1 MKYLFYAAL
10 AFFIYLIG
18 SDVYHQA
25 TKKGPNSTRIACQ
38 KKCKVFEKVYDENLA
53 KAAKAAL
60 LSGSYSLKSGIK
72 KARFMKS
79 RLFEYVHIEDV
90 DKMVREAIAKRKR
103 LDAHPAR
110 QPLIDYYIYENDK
123 DDPGKKTKKS
133 KLYAGY
139 LYFLFMLDGKKA
151 YVVQIDFMDLQGRD
165 IPKRIDCAMESFL
178 TALP

>member
-1 MKYLFYAAL
+1 LKYLFYAAL

-18 SDVYHQA
+18 SDVYHQM

-38 KKCKVFEKVYDENLA
+38 KECKVFEKIYNKNLA
-53 KAAKAAL
+53 EAAKTAL
-60 LSGSYSLKSGIK
+60 LSGNYTLKSDIK
-72 KARFMKS
+72 KARYMKS

-90 DKMVREAIAKRKR
+90 DKMVGDAIAKQK
-103 LDAHPAR
+103 HPDIHSDK
-110 QPLIDYYIYENDK
+110 QLLIDYYIYENDK
-123 DDPGKKTKKS
+123 EDPGKKTKKS

-151 YVVQIDFMDLQGRD
+151 YVVQIDFMDPQGRD
-165 IPKRIDCAMESFL
+165 IAKRIDCALESFL